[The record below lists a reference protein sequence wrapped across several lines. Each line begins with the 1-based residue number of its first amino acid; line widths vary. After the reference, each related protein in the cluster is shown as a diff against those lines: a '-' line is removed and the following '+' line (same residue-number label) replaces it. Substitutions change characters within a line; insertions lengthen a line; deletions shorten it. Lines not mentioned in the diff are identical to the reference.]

1 MTAVTLLTS
10 PTIMRL
16 YHFLVTLWRGTGRID
31 DIIRLDMHDGGT
43 HREVVG
49 LVGHAKLGILN
60 LVNCSHLVAIDG
72 PAWRRRQ
79 PSLSM

>member
-10 PTIMRL
+10 PTIVRL
-16 YHFLVTLWRGTGRID
+16 YHFLVTLWRGTGRIN

-60 LVNCSHLVAIDG
+60 LVDSSHLVAIDG